1 MQIRGMLN
9 LSKENIVKDLGPE
22 TLFGIEKIIFQSVLL
37 RIIERLSD
45 DDADNFE
52 KLLEEKPDDEEAILS
67 YLRSK
72 NSNFDI
78 IVNEEADKFKKEA
91 VDFMNKIKE

>member
-1 MQIRGMLN
+1 MRI
-9 LSKENIVKDLGPE
+9 P
-22 TLFGIEKIIFQSVLL
+22 VLL
-37 RIIERLSD
+37 RIIEQLND

>member
-1 MQIRGMLN
+1 MLN

-52 KLLEEKPDDEEAILS
+52 KLLEEKPNDEEAILS

>member
-1 MQIRGMLN
+1 MRIRGMLN

-91 VDFMNKIKE
+91 IDFMNKIKE

>member
-1 MQIRGMLN
+1 MRIRGMLN